1 LAIPDARSAS
11 RIARWNDW
19 APRDIGSRICRTSI
33 GGKDVL
39 PAPFAGGGRVLAG
52 ERDRHRHRAETG
64 ANVHFVQPPR
74 NRNLFP
80 QTRTKTIGQHR
91 HAILR
96 SLAVADKD
104 LAATKIDILDA
115 PAQPFQD
122 AHAGAVEQFADKA
135 MRAAKRHEQR
145 TGLRSREDHGQARR
159 RFRAYD
165 AIEPRQFDCQ
175 HFPVEK
181 EQCAL
186 GLVLCRR
193 RNTAIRREMREK
205 RLDVGSRQIDWMAIA
220 VKADVAPDPVDVG
233 LLGPYAVVLEP
244 DT

>member
-1 LAIPDARSAS
+1 
-11 RIARWNDW
+11 
-19 APRDIGSRICRTSI
+19 
-33 GGKDVL
+33 
-39 PAPFAGGGRVLAG
+39 
-52 ERDRHRHRAETG
+52 
-64 ANVHFVQPPR
+64 
-74 NRNLFP
+74 
-80 QTRTKTIGQHR
+80 
-91 HAILR
+91 
-96 SLAVADKD
+96 
-104 LAATKIDILDA
+104 
-115 PAQPFQD
+115 
-122 AHAGAVEQFADKA
+122 
-135 MRAAKRHEQR
+135 MRAAQRHQQCSR
-145 TGLRSREDHGQARR
+145 LGSREDHRQPRR